1 MAPPRRLSLAALPL
15 LPAALMLLVWLG
27 FSAFR
32 EALAQGGG
40 TAWLMAWVL
49 AFLVGMPLLV
59 LMLAVAGAMHNQRH
73 RPWVIP
79 DMGEKIPR
87 TGQ

>member
-1 MAPPRRLSLAALPL
+1 MSAPQRIRLAFLPL
-15 LPAALMLLVWLG
+15 LPAALAVLVWLG

-32 EALAQGGG
+32 EALTQGGG
-40 TAWLMAWVL
+40 AVWLMAWVL

-59 LMLAVAGAMHNQRH
+59 LFLAVAGALQTHGHRH
-73 RPWVIP
+73 WVIP
-79 DMGEKIPR
+79 HAGEKIPG

>member
-1 MAPPRRLSLAALPL
+1 MSAPQRVRLAILPL
-15 LPAALMLLVWLG
+15 LPAAFAVLVWLG

-40 TAWLMAWVL
+40 AIWLMAWVL

-59 LMLAVAGAMHNQRH
+59 LFLAVAGALQKHGPRH
-73 RPWVIP
+73 WVIP
-79 DMGEKIPR
+79 NAGEKIPGA
-87 TGQ
+87 GQ